1 MEMVHKKIL
10 IYIVTAIVLIIGA
23 VACYSGHFFEAMH
36 SSLSHSLLQSIATA
50 IAYFVGIAAL
60 YRYYKGGIKS
70 SMLLFVGVA
79 FIATGTVDTY
89 HTIVTSEAFKTT
101 FPNLLQPT
109 ILRWSWLVTRLFLS
123 ALLLVSLIGVFSGKE
138 NQPVNEKLIYTFVGV
153 LTIVTLLFFSTVPIN
168 FPMNPEQ
175 FISRPLELVPGFI
188 FILALIGYLVRGRW
202 KTDAFEHW
210 MVLCLIASVLCQIA
224 YMAES
229 KAIFDT
235 MYHAAHVIKIISY
248 LMVYIGITAL

>member
-1 MEMVHKKIL
+1 MEKVHQKVIA
-10 IYIVTAIVLIIGA
+10 YIVTAIVIIA
-23 VACYSGHFFEAMH
+23 AAAYCYSGHFFEAMH

-50 IAYFVGIAAL
+50 IAFFVGIAAL

-79 FIATGTVDTY
+79 FLATGLVDTY
-89 HTIVTSEAFKTT
+89 HTIVTSMAFSET

-123 ALLLVSLIGVFSGKE
+123 VLLLMSLISVFSGKD
-138 NQPVNEKLIYTFVGV
+138 NQPVNEKLIFGVVGI
-153 LTIVTLLFFSTVPIN
+153 LTIATLIFFSTVPIP
-168 FPMNPEQ
+168 FPMYPDR
-175 FISRPLELVPGFI
+175 FISRPYELIPGVI
-188 FILALIGYLVRGRW
+188 FFLALIGYLIRGKW

-210 MVLCLIASVLCQIA
+210 MVLCLIASALCQFA
-224 YMAES
+224 FMAES
-229 KAIFDT
+229 KVIFDT
-235 MYHAAHVIKIISY
+235 MYHASHVVKIVSY